1 MPPATRTVFSICWKR
16 IKPQKSFTPDRLKG
30 IRFEEKQVRHSTG
43 VGTFPL
49 THKFVVSRALAVT
62 MFALLAIACSS
73 GEVDG
78 QTDIAAS
85 AASVD
90 GARLTISLSPAQ
102 SPYSPARH
110 GPPIGR
116 NVAPL
121 ASGLAYI
128 RGDGGHL
135 VEDEE
140 AYLAIDGDPETIWSS
155 KQPAPQWYS
164 IRLDQHYLVD
174 RVDLVVTQSPP
185 GPTTHEIW
193 LGHGSGLRTFYT
205 RLEDVHSEDGQ
216 VLAVP
221 IFPPQSVD
229 EVLILTLHSPSW
241 VAWRDFRVFGV
252 QPDDSIAEDEEPPY
266 AVVQVADGL
275 NFPVRVTHA
284 GDNSGRIF
292 VVELPGRIRILR
304 EGGLNESP
312 FLDIS
317 DRVNCCKGE
326 RGMFGLAFPPS
337 YPESGRFYVSYTNS
351 RGGTTISRFAT
362 SDDPNL
368 ADENSEEILLTIEQP
383 HENHNGGHL
392 AFGPKDGYLYIG
404 SGDGGLPRDPR
415 NRGQTTDTLL
425 GKLLRIDVESG
436 NSPYSVPADNPF
448 VQVDDHRPEIWA
460 LGLRNPWGFA
470 FDRQSGDL
478 YLPDTGNFKR
488 EEVNFQLAGAGGGQ
502 NYGWPVME
510 GSICFEHDVLTCSA
524 VDLVLP
530 VADYDHT
537 NGCAIVGGAVYSG
550 QALAELQGAFIVADY
565 CTSRIWAIERSQE
578 PAIWGK
584 TYIWRSQLLASA
596 GLPVSSVG
604 ADEEG
609 NIYFTIHV
617 EKDGAIYK
625 LTPK

>member
-1 MPPATRTVFSICWKR
+1 MTPHRLSGVKTNQKRTVRKTAGFPTNSTTNPTVAIR
-16 IKPQKSFTPDRLKG
+16 VLTLALFT
-30 IRFEEKQVRHSTG
+30 
-43 VGTFPL
+43 
-49 THKFVVSRALAVT
+49 
-62 MFALLAIACSS
+62 LLAIACSS
-73 GEVDG
+73 GEEAG
-78 QTDIAAS
+78 RTDSESSTAS
-85 AASVD
+85 ANT
-90 GARLTISLSPAQ
+90 ARLTISLSPAE
-102 SPYSPARH
+102 PPFSPARH
-110 GPPIGR
+110 GQPLGQ

-128 RGDGGHL
+128 RGGAGHL
-135 VEDEE
+135 IVDDQ
-140 AYLAIDGDPETIWSS
+140 ALLAIDGDPETIWSS

-164 IRLDQHYLVD
+164 IVLDQPYLVD
-174 RVDLVVTQSPP
+174 RVDLVVTQAPP

-193 LGHGSGLRTFYT
+193 LGHGSGLRTFYK
-205 RLEDVHSEDGQ
+205 RLEEVHTEDGQ

-221 IFPPQSVD
+221 IDPPQSVN

-241 VAWRDFRVFGV
+241 VAWRDFRVFGA
-252 QPDDSIAEDEEPPY
+252 QPDDAIVANEAPPY
-266 AVVQVADGL
+266 AVAEVAAGL
-275 NFPVRVTHA
+275 DYPVRVTHA

-292 VVELPGRIRILR
+292 VVELPGRIRILHDGALS
-304 EGGLNESP
+304 ETP

-317 DRVNCCKGE
+317 DRVNCCEGE
-326 RGMFGLAFPPS
+326 RGMFGLAFPSS

-351 RGGTTISRFAT
+351 QGATTISRFAT
-362 SDDPNL
+362 SEDPNR
-368 ADENSEEILLTIEQP
+368 ADENSEEILLKIDQP

-392 AFGPKDGYLYIG
+392 EFGPLDGYLYIG
-404 SGDGGLPRDPR
+404 SGDGGLPRDPE
-415 NRGQTTDTLL
+415 NQGQTTDTLL

-436 NSPYSVPADNPF
+436 EPPYSVPADNPF
-448 VQVDDHRPEIWA
+448 VQVDGHRPEIWA

-470 FDRQSGDL
+470 FDQQNGDL

-510 GSICFEHDVLTCSA
+510 GSICFEHDVLTCDA
-524 VDLVLP
+524 QDLVLP

-550 QALAELQGAFIVADY
+550 QALADLQGAFIVADY
-565 CTSRIWAIERSQE
+565 CTSRIWAIELSQE
-578 PAIWGK
+578 PAIRGK

-609 NIYFTIHV
+609 NVYFTIHAEEV
-617 EKDGAIYK
+617 GAIYT
-625 LTPK
+625 LADR